1 MRPTRAAFGSRW
13 KRAPRAAGSL
23 SPCSCKGLEG
33 AAHFLR
39 RAFHPAN
46 AAQAGSQQQQQ
57 QQQRT
62 RGIFMGEVHA
72 SNSLSSFK
80 LAAPA
85 QKDLGA
91 VNNSAWLRDFHF
103 TGPCSPI
110 PQGPAG
116 AAWLCRASPRLR
128 PTPWGL
134 CTLLPSPPPCPSLHA
149 QPRPPASL
157 LHLPL
162 LSACLFFPPSPCSLS
177 GGLPLLPRLSLPSS
191 ILSAFLSL
199 PPLFIG
205 SALQQR
211 RQSHCAPCSLSSGWT
226 AAERSP

>member
-23 SPCSCKGLEG
+23 SPCSCKELEG
-33 AAHFLR
+33 AAHFLH

-46 AAQAGSQQQQQ
+46 TAQTGSQQQQQ
-57 QQQRT
+57 QQQRHT

-103 TGPCSPI
+103 AGPCSPI

-116 AAWLCRASPRLR
+116 AAWPCRASPRLR
-128 PTPWGL
+128 PTAWGS
-134 CTLLPSPPPCPSLHA
+134 CTLLPSPPPCPSLHT

-177 GGLPLLPRLSLPSS
+177 GGLPPPPPPVPPKQHIKRISVSASLIHWLCSATEEAEPLCSLLSL
-191 ILSAFLSL
+191 LRLD
-199 PPLFIG
+199 G
-205 SALQQR
+205 S
-211 RQSHCAPCSLSSGWT
+211 
-226 AAERSP
+226 